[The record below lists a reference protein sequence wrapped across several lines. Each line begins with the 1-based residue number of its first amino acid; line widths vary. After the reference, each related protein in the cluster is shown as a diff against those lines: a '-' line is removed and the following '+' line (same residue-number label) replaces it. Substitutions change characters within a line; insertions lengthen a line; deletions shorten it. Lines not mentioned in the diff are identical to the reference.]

1 MTEEIQVNEENIK
14 EESMADFEEL
24 WSQNLVTA
32 ELGKIYRGTIVRIDG
47 KDVYLDIQAKN
58 EGIVALGEF
67 SRDKLPPALGQEVDV
82 MVVQNL
88 DDSTLILSK
97 GKAEAARAWET
108 AAEAYEKGERVT
120 AVIKNKVKGGL
131 NGDCGGLKA
140 FIPGSLMSLHQ
151 EYDLEKYIGQEYEF
165 NIIEFNRRRRNMV
178 LSRREILQEERRKNI
193 EHIFETLKE
202 GDICEGVVKNITDY
216 GAFVSIP
223 DGQIDGLLHKADM
236 SWAHVRSVSSMIKLG
251 EKTQVKILSID
262 RDKEKISLGM
272 KQLSD
277 DPWIHIEE
285 RFKPGSVH
293 EGAVKNVTHFGVFVE
308 LAEGV
313 EGLVHVSDI
322 SWTQRIKHPE
332 EVLKIS
338 DDVTVKILNYEKES
352 RKISLGIKQC
362 EPDPWE
368 QVFDDFNV
376 GEIISGKVRNI
387 TDFGVFVEIRDGI
400 QGLVH
405 ISDLSWSNKVTHP
418 KQLVSLEDEIQVK
431 IVGMDRE
438 SKKISLSVKEVSE
451 DPWKD
456 VADRFPVGEIIEG
469 TVTGLTNFGAF
480 IEISENVE
488 GMVHISDFSWTEH
501 FENAADFLQEG
512 QKTKCKVLEIEPEV
526 RKISLG
532 IKQLSEEPWF
542 MVTRKFPSGSI
553 ITGKVTSLT
562 NFGAFIEIDQ
572 GVDGLLHVSD
582 FSWTEKID
590 HPSDRLSEG
599 DEVTVKVLTV
609 DEDSRKISLGL
620 KQLSDDPIEQYFS
633 QNPAKSIVTGK
644 VKELTEDG
652 GCVLSLAEKVD
663 GYVPAKHMGKGIS
676 VGEELSAKILEF
688 HARDKKIHLSIK
700 QAQRDLERSACEEL
714 NKSNDM
720 RSEQESAKDMNAL
733 ANLKAEIEQEE
744 RVRSTVVDK
753 ETEEPKTSTKKAA
766 KPDKSTQ
773 KASSAKKATPKT
785 TASSAKAEST
795 EPESS
800 PEPEPVEA
808 AASSVKAESTEPE
821 SSPEPEP
828 VKATK
833 AKVSEKAKAT
843 EPEPTQELDSAKAAE
858 AEVTEEV

>member
-1 MTEEIQVNEENIK
+1 VTEEIQGNEENK
-14 EESMADFEEL
+14 MEESMADFEEI

-32 ELGKIYRGTIVRIDG
+32 EIGKIYKGTIVRIEG

-58 EGIVALGEF
+58 EGIVPLGEF
-67 SRDKLPPALGQEVDV
+67 SRDKLPPTLGQIVDV

-97 GKAEAARAWET
+97 AKAEASRAWET

-120 AVIKNKVKGGL
+120 AVIRNKVKGGL

-151 EYDLEKYIGQEYEF
+151 EYDLEKYIGKEYEF

-178 LSRREILQEERRKNI
+178 LSRREILQDDRRKNI

-202 GDICEGVVKNITDY
+202 GDVCEGVVKNITDY
-216 GAFVSIP
+216 GAFVSIL

-251 EKTQVKILSID
+251 DKIQVKILSID

-285 RFKPGSVH
+285 RFKSGSVH
-293 EGAVKNVTHFGVFVE
+293 EGVVKNVTHFGVFVE

-332 EVLKIS
+332 EVLKIG
-338 DDVTVKILNYEKES
+338 DEVTVKILNYEKES

-362 EPDPWE
+362 DPDPWE
-368 QVFDDFNV
+368 EVFDDFTV
-376 GEIISGKVRNI
+376 GEVIKGHVRNI
-387 TDFGVFVEIRDGI
+387 TDFGVFVEIREGI

-405 ISDLSWSNKVTHP
+405 ISDLSWSNKITHP
-418 KQLVSLEDEIQVK
+418 KQLVSLDDEIQVK
-431 IVGMDRE
+431 VVGMDRE
-438 SKKISLSVKEVSE
+438 NKKISLSVKEVSE

-456 VADRFPVGEIIEG
+456 VADRFPVGDVVEG

-501 FENAADFLQEG
+501 YENAADFLQEG
-512 QKTKCKVLEIEPEV
+512 QAVKCKVLEIEPEV

-532 IKQLSEEPWF
+532 IKQLAEEPWF
-542 MVTRKFPSGSI
+542 MVTRKFPTGSI

-582 FSWTEKID
+582 FSWTEKTE
-590 HPSDRLSEG
+590 HPSDKLKEG
-599 DEVTVKVLTV
+599 DEVTVKILSV
-609 DEDSRKISLGL
+609 DEDNRKISLGL

-633 QNPAKSIVTGK
+633 QNPPKSIVEGT
-644 VKELTEDG
+644 VKEVLEDG
-652 GCVLSLAEKVD
+652 GCILTLADKVE
-663 GYVPAKHMGKGIS
+663 GFVPAKHIGKG
-676 VGEELSAKILEF
+676 VRDGEAVSAKILEF
-688 HARDKKIHLSIK
+688 HAKDKKIHLSIK
-700 QAQRDLERSACEEL
+700 QAQKELERSACEEY
-714 NKSNDM
+714 NKSNDL
-720 RSEQESAKDMNAL
+720 RSEQEAGKDMDAL
-733 ANLKAEIEQEE
+733 ASLKAEIEQEE
-744 RVRSTVVDK
+744 RDRSESTAK
-753 ETEEPKTSTKKAA
+753 EAKPKKAA
-766 KPDKSTQ
+766 KSSKTEE
-773 KASSAKKATPKT
+773 KASTKAKKT
-785 TASSAKAEST
+785 TAKATAAEST
-795 EPESS
+795 EEVAEAAPAETA
-800 PEPEPVEA
+800 EEA
-808 AASSVKAESTEPE
+808 AASSE
-821 SSPEPEP
+821 
-828 VKATK
+828 
-833 AKVSEKAKAT
+833 
-843 EPEPTQELDSAKAAE
+843 E
-858 AEVTEEV
+858 A